1 MATMTIKNIPDD
13 LYEELKQRAATNR
26 RRINNEVIMLLE
38 RAFYSY
44 RPSADEIQKQAVM
57 LREMTAKYHLNKD
70 DLNKWKNEGRP

>member
-26 RRINNEVIMLLE
+26 RSINNEVIMLLE

-44 RPSADEIQKQAVM
+44 RPSSNEIQKQAAT
-57 LREMTAKYHLNKD
+57 LREMTAQYHLTEEE
-70 DLNKWKNEGRP
+70 LNKWKNEGRP